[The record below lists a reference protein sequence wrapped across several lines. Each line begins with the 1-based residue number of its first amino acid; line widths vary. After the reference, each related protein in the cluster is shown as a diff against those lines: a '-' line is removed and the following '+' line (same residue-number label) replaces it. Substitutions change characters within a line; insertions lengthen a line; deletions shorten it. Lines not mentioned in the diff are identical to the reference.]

1 MFRLFYI
8 QTASNSLQILL
19 KRKKQ
24 INKIA
29 NCSIVFT
36 IFADA
41 DINKAQTP
49 NERKKIGYYSNYTPF
64 AVRIHY
70 IQPMYRAHDT
80 TPPTADTIAATEN
93 TILKYGLPIEQF
105 NVKNDTLRPHQTLAE
120 LLHGFGFSAQQVYE
134 LTQCPD
140 SIFDTRR
147 LRPGQACTLLCEKDS
162 AATPRYLIYEENIKS
177 YIVFDIAND
186 YRASRHSKPSSW
198 REAEVAGVVNSSLWV
213 AMQDNGASPQL
224 AVLLSHIFGWSI
236 DFFGIQKGDEFRL
249 IYSQEYVEESPLN
262 NYKIE
267 AASFRTADSTIYAI
281 PFIQEEEELFYNADG
296 NSLEGAFLK
305 APLDFYRISSRF
317 SNSRFHPVLKRYRA
331 HHGVDYAAPVGTPVY
346 AIGSGKVIAKAYQAG
361 GGGNYVKIRH
371 NSVYVTTYMHL
382 SRFAKGLK
390 VGDTVKQKQVIGY
403 VGSTGISTG
412 PHLDF
417 RVHENG
423 KPINP
428 LTIKS
433 QPKKPVSE
441 ANKPAFNALCDSLVK
456 RLKGIEMGGNIPATD
471 SIVPQ

>member
-1 MFRLFYI
+1 MNIKKSAIIAIIPLLLCAYI
-8 QTASNSLQILL
+8 
-19 KRKKQ
+19 
-24 INKIA
+24 
-29 NCSIVFT
+29 
-36 IFADA
+36 IF
-41 DINKAQTP
+41 NRCT
-49 NERKKIGYYSNYTPF
+49 G
-64 AVRIHY
+64 H
-70 IQPMYRAHDT
+70 T
-80 TPPTADTIAATEN
+80 TPQVPTADTIAATEN

-105 NVKNDTLRPHQTLAE
+105 NVKHDTLRPRQTLAD
-120 LLHGFGFSAQQVYE
+120 LLYGFGFSAQQVHE

-140 SIFDTRR
+140 SIFDARR
-147 LRPGQACTLLCEKDS
+147 LRPGQSCALLCEKDS
-162 AATPRYLIYEENIKS
+162 TGTPRYFVYEESIKS
-177 YIVFDIAND
+177 YVVFDIANS
-186 YRASRHSKPSSW
+186 YRATKHTKPSSW
-198 REAEVAGVVNSSLWV
+198 QETEAAGVVNSSLWV
-213 AMQDNGASPQL
+213 AMQESGTSPQL

-249 IYSQEYVEESPLN
+249 IYSQEFVEESPMN
-262 NYKIE
+262 NFRIE

-281 PFIQEEEELFYNADG
+281 PFTQDGEELFYNADG

-331 HHGVDYAAPVGTPVY
+331 HHGVDYAAPVGTPIY
-346 AIGSGKVIAKAYQAG
+346 AVGSGKVIAKAFQAG

-371 NSVYVTTYMHL
+371 NSTYVTTYMHL

-390 VGDTVKQKQVIGY
+390 VGDAVKQKQVIGY

-456 RLKGIEMGGNIPATD
+456 RLKGIDIIQADTVVSAATD
-471 SIVPQ
+471 SIITQ